1 MTIVSDSVLVESK
14 SARNDHLESVSPQRA
29 QEILNKVKALF
40 FAVWKGEG
48 ITTTEQLAGFYETE
62 SNSIRQVLKRHLDEF
77 ELDGLK
83 SLRGK
88 NLKDVRDILSLTS
101 TVPNLTI
108 WTPRAAMRLGMLLR
122 DSIIA
127 KAVRT
132 SFLDAIETIPAQ
144 SQEIERLKLELQVAQ
159 AQATAAQSQERLMQ
173 ATNAIANL
181 HGTGM
186 VALILGKPDAI
197 LTHTEIIEKTVAVD
211 PKTGRVLAQS
221 DGLTIGYLTK
231 RLGFKNNEQTWQ
243 WLNSVQLGKDSGA
256 WSRELTAHPTLKLPR
271 HHLPKIQRLFAYQVG
286 NRQLLLGEGG
296 GR

>member
-1 MTIVSDSVLVESK
+1 MSNLTVTERNGILVVDSRLVAQELGIEHHTLLKTIDK
-14 SARNDHLESVSPQRA
+14 YSARLEAKSPLRFEVDVVKRA
-29 QEILNKVKALF
+29 QGGGSNTRYAWLNERQATSLMTYSRNTQQVLDCKDALVDAFVKA
-40 FAVWKGEG
+40 K
-48 ITTTEQLAGFYETE
+48 QL
-62 SNSIRQVLKRHLDEF
+62 
-77 ELDGLK
+77 
-83 SLRGK
+83 
-88 NLKDVRDILSLTS
+88 
-101 TVPNLTI
+101 
-108 WTPRAAMRLGMLLR
+108 
-122 DSIIA
+122 
-127 KAVRT
+127 
-132 SFLDAIETIPAQ
+132 IPAQ
-144 SQEIERLKLELQVAQ
+144 SQEIERLKLELELARAQ
-159 AQATAAQSQERLMQ
+159 ESTARTQERLMQ

-197 LTHTEIIEKTVAVD
+197 LTHTEVIEKTIAVD

-256 WSRELTAHPTLKLPR
+256 WSKELTAHPTLKLPR
-271 HHLPKIQRLFAYQVG
+271 QILPQIQRLFAYQVG

>member
-1 MTIVSDSVLVESK
+1 MEFSHELALSLIQSAKPFPIDFEQGWQWLGYSSKHKAKEKLTRNFEETIDFEVYTQMGVK
-14 SARNDHLESVSPQRA
+14 STRQAIQGGRPSEKIFL
-29 QEILNKVKALF
+29 
-40 FAVWKGEG
+40 
-48 ITTTEQLAGFYETE
+48 
-62 SNSIRQVLKRHLDEF
+62 SIDCF
-77 ELDGLK
+77 K
-83 SLRGK
+83 SLGMMAGTAKGK
-88 NLKDVRDILSLTS
+88 EVRQYFLKCER
-101 TVPNLTI
+101 
-108 WTPRAAMRLGMLLR
+108 
-122 DSIIA
+122 IA
-127 KAVRT
+127 KQAV
-132 SFLDAIETIPAQ
+132 ETIPAQ

-186 VALILGKPDAI
+186 VALILGKPDAVI
-197 LTHTEIIEKTVAVD
+197 THTEVIEKTIAVD
-211 PKTGRVLAQS
+211 LKGRVLAQS

-271 HHLPKIQRLFAYQVG
+271 HLLPQIQRLFAYQVG

>member
-14 SARNDHLESVSPQRA
+14 SARDHQLERISPERA
-29 QEILNKVKALF
+29 QQILNKLKAIY
-40 FAVWKGEG
+40 FAIWKGEG
-48 ITTTEQLAGFYETE
+48 NTTTELLANFYEVPE
-62 SNSIRQVLKRHLDEF
+62 VNIRQLLKTHRAEF
-77 ELDGLK
+77 VSDGLQI
-83 SLRGK
+83 LRGK
-88 NLKDVRDILSLTS
+88 DLRQVSDNKSLTS
-101 TVPNLTI
+101 KTVNVAV
-108 WTPRAAMRLGMLLR
+108 WTPRAAMRLGLLLR
-122 DSIIA
+122 NSAIA
-127 KAVRT
+127 AALRT
-132 SFLDAIETIPAQ
+132 TLLNAAETIPAQ

-159 AQATAAQSQERLMQ
+159 AQTAAAQSQERLMQ

-186 VALILGKPDAI
+186 VALILGKPDAVI
-197 LTHTEIIEKTVAVD
+197 THTEVIEKTIAID
-211 PKTGRVLAQS
+211 PKGRVVAQS

-271 HHLPKIQRLFAYQVG
+271 HLLPQIQRLFAYQVG